1 MTQAPRN
8 RKAKRGTTG
17 RARYA
22 LALLPLLLFGGFAI
36 VAGKMLYDQDVN
48 GLDISA
54 IPSALIGTKAPTL
67 SLPPL
72 EGSNLPALTDAAIKG
87 KLTLVNVFASWCI
100 PCRQEHPLL
109 QELAKD
115 SRIRVVGINYK
126 DKQDNALRFLGEL
139 GNPFAAIGV
148 DPTER
153 RRSTGVCM
161 AFLKAIWSVG
171 TGRSCSRRSDH
182 SMRAAS
188 SVTSCRRLRPQ
199 PDNSEPNGSP
209 AGNDLSD
216 GPSAATP
223 RPPAPPDH
231 DRHVF
236 AA

>member
-1 MTQAPRN
+1 MTQASQN
-8 RKAKRGTTG
+8 QDSKTKTTG

-22 LALLPLLLFGGFAI
+22 LALLPLLLFGGFAL

-54 IPSALIGTKAPTL
+54 IPSALIGTKAPSL

-115 SRIRVVGINYK
+115 SRITVVGINYK

-148 DPTER
+148 DPNGKAAIDWGVYGIPESYLVGVDGTILYKKVGPFDARSVER
-153 RRSTGVCM
+153 D
-161 AFLKAIWSVG
+161 LLPAI
-171 TGRSCSRRSDH
+171 T
-182 SMRAAS
+182 AA
-188 SVTSCRRLRPQ
+188 
-199 PDNSEPNGSP
+199 
-209 AGNDLSD
+209 AGK
-216 GPSAATP
+216 
-223 RPPAPPDH
+223 
-231 DRHVF
+231 
-236 AA
+236 

>member
-1 MTQAPRN
+1 MTQASQN
-8 RKAKRGTTG
+8 QDSKTKTTG

-22 LALLPLLLFGGFAI
+22 LALLPLLLFGGFAL

-54 IPSALIGTKAPTL
+54 IPSALIGTKAPSL

-109 QELAKD
+109 QELARD
-115 SRIRVVGINYK
+115 SRITVVGINYK

-148 DPTER
+148 DPNGKAAIDWGVYGIPESYLVGADGTILYKKVGPFDARSVER
-153 RRSTGVCM
+153 D
-161 AFLKAIWSVG
+161 LLPAI
-171 TGRSCSRRSDH
+171 T
-182 SMRAAS
+182 AA
-188 SVTSCRRLRPQ
+188 
-199 PDNSEPNGSP
+199 
-209 AGNDLSD
+209 AGK
-216 GPSAATP
+216 
-223 RPPAPPDH
+223 
-231 DRHVF
+231 
-236 AA
+236 